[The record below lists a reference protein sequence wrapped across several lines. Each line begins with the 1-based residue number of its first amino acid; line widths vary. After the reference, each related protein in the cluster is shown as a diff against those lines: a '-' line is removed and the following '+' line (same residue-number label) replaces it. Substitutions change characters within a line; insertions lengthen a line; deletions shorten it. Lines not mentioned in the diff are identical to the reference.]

1 MNKHE
6 QNRNKGNDQPKKK
19 PVPPPP
25 RVGRKK
31 KNKGVDAAA
40 KLPSVTPITKC
51 RLRQL
56 KLERIKDY
64 LLMEEEFI
72 EHFQKKEETKQTEEE
87 SVLNLSFR
95 KNSRKSSS

>member
-1 MNKHE
+1 MNK
-6 QNRNKGNDQPKKK
+6 NDPTKNNKNDPTKKK

-40 KLPSVTPITKC
+40 KLPAVTTITKC

-72 EHFQKKEETKQTEEE
+72 EHYQKAEKAKPEEDNVQF
-87 SVLNLSFR
+87 SLFR
-95 KNSRKSSS
+95 KRLKRSNS

>member
-1 MNKHE
+1 M
-6 QNRNKGNDQPKKK
+6 
-19 PVPPPP
+19 PPPP

-31 KNKGVDAAA
+31 KNKGIDAAA
-40 KLPSVTPITKC
+40 KLPGVTPITKC

-72 EHFQKKEETKQTEEE
+72 EHYQKKEQTKPE
-87 SVLNLSFR
+87 
-95 KNSRKSSS
+95 

>member
-1 MNKHE
+1 MGNEMNS
-6 QNRNKGNDQPKKK
+6 QGGNKNNKRDPAKKK
-19 PVPPPP
+19 PIPPPP

-31 KNKGVDAAA
+31 KNKGIDAAA
-40 KLPSVTPITKC
+40 KLPGVTPITKC

-72 EHFQKKEETKQTEEE
+72 EHHQKKEENKP
-87 SVLNLSFR
+87 
-95 KNSRKSSS
+95 